1 MAEHPRQKA
10 PGPEQASEGRGDPLG
25 PSTHLFRTVWGDVRQ
40 GAEHF
45 KRWSVPPPD
54 RPVRQFFHGLSL
66 PFHLMRALWAD
77 AEARRRYLRVGILQS
92 VTILALAITCH
103 GSGNRAADSAR
114 ERDARASSADI
125 TTPEAQERQERER
138 FKLEIKLAAEE
149 LKDKI
154 IAQIGD
160 PKQDVPGEQLQSGED
175 AKAADEAKEEDPKGL
190 EDGLELALER
200 TKKLAETDE
209 FQFWVALFAAM
220 QIAQWVVIA
229 LSHDYHDVIERDA
242 SLLTALEPEEGP
254 ITPRIRVDGK
264 WLRKRVRRR
273 IRGLTLFLTGMPVIY
288 GFTAPFPFSKTLI
301 AVLIPLW
308 SAYWVVMFTAA
319 KSAHAWKNS
328 NAGEPWFLRAW
339 NWLTTRVPGFRWRFL
354 QRYGLFWANR
364 TREVFPPASELEKQP
379 WAFSGLAATRMLS
392 MIPLVSCFL
401 RPLIPVAAAHLLVAK
416 RAAETTEPSKSSGPS
431 AKPPDTSS
439 ASAA

>member
-1 MAEHPRQKA
+1 VSEHPGQKT
-10 PGPEQASEGRGDPLG
+10 PGPEQASEGRGDPGG
-25 PSTHLFRTVWGDVRQ
+25 PGTHLFRTVWDDVRQ

-45 KRWSVPPPD
+45 KRWSVPPSD

-77 AEARRRYLRVGILQS
+77 TEARRRYLRVGILQS
-92 VTILALAITCH
+92 VAILALALTCH
-103 GSGNRAADSAR
+103 GSGNKAVDSAR
-114 ERDARASSADI
+114 QRDARAESANVADM
-125 TTPEAQERQERER
+125 T
-138 FKLEIKLAAEE
+138 
-149 LKDKI
+149 
-154 IAQIGD
+154 
-160 PKQDVPGEQLQSGED
+160 
-175 AKAADEAKEEDPKGL
+175 AKAPDEVEEEDPKVL
-190 EDGLELALER
+190 EDGLKLARKR
-200 TKKLAETDE
+200 TKKLAETEE
-209 FQFWVALFAAM
+209 FQFWIALFAAM

-273 IRGLTLFLTGMPVIY
+273 IRGVMMFTTGLPVIY
-288 GFTAPFPFSKTLI
+288 GFTAPFPFNKTLI

-308 SAYWVVMFTAA
+308 SAYWIVVFTAA
-319 KSAHAWKNS
+319 KSAHAWTDS

-339 NWLTTRVPGFRWRFL
+339 NWLTTRVPGFRWPFL
-354 QRYGLFWANR
+354 QRYGRFWANR
-364 TREVFPPASELEKQP
+364 TREMFPPASESEKQP
-379 WAFSGLAATRMLS
+379 WTFAGLAATRMLS

-401 RPLIPVAAAHLLVAK
+401 RPLIPVAAAHLVVAK
-416 RAAETTEPSKSSGPS
+416 RVAESAEPSKSSEPP